1 MQSEQSKSEK
11 QLQSAGYVIRDTDLT
26 TPGQPTTTFQDTQT
40 AHYYLHTNPVT
51 PEEEINYLDRP
62 RTVYRGVGQNPAD
75 VRRARPRAQSVTHS
89 RESQDFRQIGI
100 ALL

>member
-1 MQSEQSKSEK
+1 MLRDQSKSEK
-11 QLQSAGYVIRDTDLT
+11 QLQSAGYVMRDTDLT

-51 PEEEINYLDRP
+51 QEEEINYLDRP
-62 RTVYRGVGQNPAD
+62 RTVYRGVGQNPAN

-89 RESQDFRQIGI
+89 RVNQVLRQLGFS
-100 ALL
+100 L